1 MRICVVTPFDE
12 PNPGAF
18 LQAYAL
24 KRVLESAGHE
34 VVHLQLRSREEVRR
48 KYYRRRPSRYVLIR
62 PIECLRQQQ
71 FQRQKYK
78 LYRRDHGVFS
88 EATLHDART
97 ADVVVLGSDEIW
109 NVRNSIFRNPA
120 YFGQGFDRVVAYAPS
135 IGRAL
140 PDDYKKY
147 AGLVSEIPQIG
158 HIMVRD
164 RATAQY
170 VESLMLPTPPLVLDP
185 TLLYEWDEPLPCL
198 DDSFLSGSRYIAVYA
213 YSSLLLPVEPLQQ
226 FARSSGLKLV
236 SVGFLAN
243 WCDYSVNCSP
253 LEFLDV
259 MKRADYVFTT
269 TFHGTIAA
277 ILGRRRFL
285 TIPAV
290 QKTEDLLDRLHLQER
305 TFRGDLGAAIDEEI
319 DYQLV
324 MSAIEK
330 QRDASLSLLW
340 EALATHS
347 R

>member
-34 VVHLQLRSREEVRR
+34 VVHLQLRSDKVVRR
-48 KYYRRRPSRYVLIR
+48 QYYRNRPSRYALIR
-62 PIECLRQQQ
+62 PSEFVKQQR
-71 FQRQKYK
+71 FQRQKYR
-78 LYRRDHGVFS
+78 LYRRDQQVFT
-88 EATLHDART
+88 EVTVQDARA

-109 NVRNSIFRNPA
+109 NVRNPIFRNPA
-120 YFGQGFDRVVAYAPS
+120 YFGHGFGRVVAYAPS
-135 IGRAL
+135 IGRAV
-140 PDDYKKY
+140 PRDYRGY
-147 AGLVSEIPQIG
+147 TALVRGIG
-158 HIMVRD
+158 QMSCVMARD

-170 VESLMLPTPPLVLDP
+170 VESLTSCRPPLVLDP
-185 TLLYEWDEPLPCL
+185 TLLHEWTEPLPRL
-198 DDSFLSGSRYIAVYA
+198 DDEFVDGNRYLAIYS
-213 YSSLLLPVEPLQQ
+213 YSSRLLPVDELKI
-226 FARSSGLKLV
+226 FAQSRGLKLV
-236 SVGFLAN
+236 SFGFLAN
-243 WCDYSVNCSP
+243 WCDHSVNCSP
-253 LEFLDV
+253 LEFLDA

-290 QKTEDLLDRLHLQER
+290 QKTEDLLERLHLEKR
-305 TFRGDLGAAIDEEI
+305 TYRGDLGAAIEEDI

-324 MSAIEK
+324 LNAIEE
-330 QRDASLSLLW
+330 QRSASLSLL
-340 EALATHS
+340 ERALATPC